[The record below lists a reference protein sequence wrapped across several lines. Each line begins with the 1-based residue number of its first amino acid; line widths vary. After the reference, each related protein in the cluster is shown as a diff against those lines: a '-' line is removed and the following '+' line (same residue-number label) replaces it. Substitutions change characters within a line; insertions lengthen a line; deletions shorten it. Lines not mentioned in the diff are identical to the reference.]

1 MLNDLMR
8 YSICNSGLTFVDI
21 ERVELFPLAFVSS
34 MIVIVVIIIWPAVQ
48 NTTTAPQPL
57 VCSSFLLHLK

>member
-21 ERVELFPLAFVSS
+21 ERVELSHWL
-34 MIVIVVIIIWPAVQ
+34 
-48 NTTTAPQPL
+48 L
-57 VCSSFLLHLK
+57 FLQ